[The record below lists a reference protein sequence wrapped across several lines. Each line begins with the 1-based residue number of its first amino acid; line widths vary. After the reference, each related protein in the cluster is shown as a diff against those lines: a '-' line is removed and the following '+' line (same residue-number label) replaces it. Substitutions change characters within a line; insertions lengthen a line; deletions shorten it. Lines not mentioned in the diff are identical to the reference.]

1 VSTSSCSTSSIPD
14 ELEFPFEHATRFE
27 DLETN
32 EEVMAVPGAVREH
45 YLKAIGGLVD
55 RYRRELGATGIDY
68 QLLNTNHPLELA
80 LMSYLSTEL
89 EASVKPPA
97 LHVAASLFKARDR
110 GPERPRIQRSRW
122 AHADVSGT
130 RVSGRRVRGRHSA
143 GAASAQARAEPRVK
157 FAAVKLLKHA
167 PVEYT
172 QRRHLRELLL
182 LALRVATLG
191 TAGARLRAPVLS
203 VRGRAGVERHD
214 HRRARHV
221 VQPVGARPIRT
232 GPAAGEGRDRQG
244 ADVRQRGRGD
254 IRRRSGDRRETRE
267 PIACWPRSAIDRA
280 TVGFGAT
287 RYRAALSAAVQALAG
302 RPGTIVVVTDL
313 QESGWDA
320 GDRAS
325 IPESAKIDVL
335 DVGEPPPNFAMVSV
349 RALPDRLVATVRNA
363 APRARDARL
372 HLTIDGRPAG
382 DVTVSVAPI
391 SRRKRSSP
399 GPPRGRAA
407 AVGVDDRDGLQADNV
422 SYAVLQGAAPP
433 SVLLVTGS
441 GDAGRDAFY
450 VQQALGAGGAAANGY
465 RVASISAATL
475 ASTDADVLASHPAV
489 LLLST
494 RGLERRGREALASY
508 TRGGGG
514 LLIAAGPEVD
524 GDVVADV
531 LGQGS
536 TLRVVST
543 PGARPSPR
551 VLAPADARHPV
562 FQRFAGTTATFGLVT
577 FQQAARIS
585 GTECQTL
592 ARFTTGEAALLEC
605 PAGDGR
611 ALVLASDLDNRWNDF
626 PLHASFVPF
635 LHEAMR
641 YLGSGR
647 ARAVEYVVA
656 DAPAAAKHTPR
667 GRHATG
673 RTAWSGATDDC
684 RQRGSA

>member
-1 VSTSSCSTSSIPD
+1 MLS
-14 ELEFPFEHATRFE
+14 F
-27 DLETN
+27 
-32 EEVMAVPGAVREH
+32 
-45 YLKAIGGLVD
+45 
-55 RYRRELGATGIDY
+55 
-68 QLLNTNHPLELA
+68 LA
-80 LMSYLSTEL
+80 PVFL
-89 EASVKPPA
+89 
-97 LHVAASLFKARDR
+97 
-110 GPERPRIQRSRW
+110 
-122 AHADVSGT
+122 
-130 RVSGRRVRGRHSA
+130 A
-143 GAASAQARAEPRVK
+143 GAIAAAIPIVLHLLKREPEPRVK

-182 LALRVATLG
+182 LALRIATLVLLAFAFARPFLPSGAALASSG
-191 TAGARLRAPVLS
+191 TTIVALDTSYSLSAP
-203 VRGRAGVERHD
+203 GRFE
-214 HRRARHV
+214 RARQLAKDAIAKAPASDTVGV
-221 VQPVGARPIRT
+221 VTFADESEI
-232 GPAAGEGRDRQG
+232 AAKPGVDRVL
-244 ADVRQRGRGD
+244 A
-254 IRRRSGDRRETRE
+254 
-267 PIACWPRSAIDRA
+267 AAAIDRA

-325 IPESAKIDVL
+325 IPESAKIEVL

-363 APRARDARL
+363 APRARDAHV
-372 HLTIDGRPAG
+372 HLTIDGRRAG
-382 DVTVSVAPI
+382 DVTVSVPPNQSADAVFA
-391 SRRKRSSP
+391 

-407 AVGVDDRDGLQADNV
+407 AVAVDDTDGLQADNV
-422 SYAVLQGAAPP
+422 RYAVLQGAAPP

-465 RVASISAATL
+465 QVTSISAATL
-475 ASTDADVLASHPAV
+475 ASTDADVLALHPAV

-508 TRGGGG
+508 ARSGGG

-585 GTECQTL
+585 GAECQTL
-592 ARFTTGEAALLEC
+592 ARFTTGETALLEC

-656 DAPAAAKHTPR
+656 DAPASAKHTPGVVAVPAER
-667 GRHATG
+667 AGAAPRTIAVNVDPREADPARLSADDFQSAVTRLKDAGQSDARVEARQQEDRQHVWQYALALMAALLVVEG
-673 RTAWSGATDDC
+673 LLAARTA
-684 RQRGSA
+684 

>member
-1 VSTSSCSTSSIPD
+1 MLS
-14 ELEFPFEHATRFE
+14 F
-27 DLETN
+27 
-32 EEVMAVPGAVREH
+32 
-45 YLKAIGGLVD
+45 
-55 RYRRELGATGIDY
+55 
-68 QLLNTNHPLELA
+68 LA
-80 LMSYLSTEL
+80 PVFL
-89 EASVKPPA
+89 
-97 LHVAASLFKARDR
+97 
-110 GPERPRIQRSRW
+110 
-122 AHADVSGT
+122 
-130 RVSGRRVRGRHSA
+130 A
-143 GAASAQARAEPRVK
+143 GAFAAAIPLVLHLLKREPEPRVK

-182 LALRVATLG
+182 LALRIAALVLLALAFARPFFPSGAALASSGTTIVALDTSFSLS
-191 TAGARLRAPVLS
+191 AP
-203 VRGRAGVERHD
+203 GRFE
-214 HRRARHV
+214 RARQLAKNAIAKAPTSDNVGV
-221 VQPVGARPIRT
+221 VTFADKAEIAEKP
-232 GPAAGEGRDRQG
+232 G
-244 ADVRQRGRGD
+244 ADRVL
-254 IRRRSGDRRETRE
+254 
-267 PIACWPRSAIDRA
+267 AASAIDRA

-287 RYRAALSAAVQALAG
+287 RYRAALSAGVQALAG
-302 RPGTIVVVTDL
+302 RSGTIVVVTDL

-325 IPESAKIDVL
+325 IPESVKIEVL
-335 DVGEPPPNFAMVSV
+335 DVGEAPPNFAVVSV
-349 RALPDRLVATVRNA
+349 RPLPDRLVATVRNA

-382 DVTVSVAPI
+382 DVTVSVAPNQ
-391 SRRKRSSP
+391 SAEAVFA
-399 GPPRGRAA
+399 GPPRGKAA
-407 AVGVDDRDGLQADNV
+407 TVGVDDRDGLQADNV
-422 SYAVLQGAAPP
+422 RYALLQGAAPP

-465 RVASISAATL
+465 QVASISAATL
-475 ASTDADVLASHPAV
+475 ASTDAAVLASHPAV

-494 RGLERRGREALASY
+494 RGLERRGRETLASY
-508 TRGGGG
+508 TRSGGG
-514 LLIAAGPEVD
+514 LLIAAGPEID

-585 GTECQTL
+585 GAECQTL
-592 ARFTTGEAALLEC
+592 ARFTTGETALLEC

-647 ARAVEYVVA
+647 AHAVEYVVA
-656 DAPAAAKHTPR
+656 DAPAAAKHTPGVVTVPAER
-667 GRHATG
+667 PGAAP
-673 RTAWSGATDDC
+673 RTIAVNVDPREADPARLSADDFQSAVTRLKDAGQSDARVEA
-684 RQRGSA
+684 RQQEDRQHLWQYALAVMALLLVGEGWLAARTV

>member
-1 VSTSSCSTSSIPD
+1 MLS
-14 ELEFPFEHATRFE
+14 F
-27 DLETN
+27 
-32 EEVMAVPGAVREH
+32 
-45 YLKAIGGLVD
+45 
-55 RYRRELGATGIDY
+55 
-68 QLLNTNHPLELA
+68 LA
-80 LMSYLSTEL
+80 PVFL
-89 EASVKPPA
+89 
-97 LHVAASLFKARDR
+97 
-110 GPERPRIQRSRW
+110 
-122 AHADVSGT
+122 
-130 RVSGRRVRGRHSA
+130 A
-143 GAASAQARAEPRVK
+143 GAFAAAIPLVLHLLKREPEPRVK

-182 LALRVATLG
+182 LALRIATLVLLAFAFARPFFPSGAALASSG
-191 TAGARLRAPVLS
+191 TTIVALDTSFSLSAP
-203 VRGRAGVERHD
+203 GRFE
-214 HRRARHV
+214 RARQLAKDAIAKAPTSDNVGV
-221 VQPVGARPIRT
+221 VTFADEAEI
-232 GPAAGEGRDRQG
+232 AAKSG
-244 ADVRQRGRGD
+244 ADRVL
-254 IRRRSGDRRETRE
+254 
-267 PIACWPRSAIDRA
+267 AAAAIDRA

-325 IPESAKIDVL
+325 IPESAKIEVL
-335 DVGEPPPNFAMVSV
+335 DVGEPPPNFAIVSV

-363 APRARDARL
+363 APRPRDARV
-372 HLTIDGRPAG
+372 HLTIDGRPTG
-382 DVTVSVAPI
+382 DVTVSVAANQ
-391 SRRKRSSP
+391 SADAVFA

-407 AVGVDDRDGLQADNV
+407 AVAVDDRDGLQADNV
-422 SYAVLQGAAPP
+422 RYAVLQGAAPP
-433 SVLLVTGS
+433 SLLLVTGS

-450 VQQALGAGGAAANGY
+450 VQQALGAGGAAANGFQ
-465 RVASISAATL
+465 VTSISAGSL
-475 ASTDADVLASHPAV
+475 ASTDPDVLAPHPAV

-494 RGLERRGREALASY
+494 RGLERHGREALASY
-508 TRGGGG
+508 ARSGGGV
-514 LLIAAGPEVD
+514 LIAAGPEVD

-562 FQRFAGTTATFGLVT
+562 FQRFAGSTATFGLVT

-585 GTECQTL
+585 GAECQTL
-592 ARFTTGEAALLEC
+592 ARFTTGETALLEC

-656 DAPAAAKHTPR
+656 DAPAAAKHTPGVVTVPAER
-667 GRHATG
+667 PGAAPRTIAVNVDPREADPARLSADDFQSAVTRLKDAGQSDARVEARQQEDRQHLWQYALALMAFLLMVEG
-673 RTAWSGATDDC
+673 WLAARTA
-684 RQRGSA
+684 